1 MIIIWMSECSKL
13 CLHLLLSRA
22 FVRDR
27 DFSVYELTYL
37 RSRVSPPQF
46 LIFGPYLA
54 ICPLLS
60 SDHTCQY
67 RSIKGYSFM

>member
-46 LIFGPYLA
+46 FDFWTIFSNLPVAVL
-54 ICPLLS
+54 
-60 SDHTCQY
+60 
-67 RSIKGYSFM
+67 